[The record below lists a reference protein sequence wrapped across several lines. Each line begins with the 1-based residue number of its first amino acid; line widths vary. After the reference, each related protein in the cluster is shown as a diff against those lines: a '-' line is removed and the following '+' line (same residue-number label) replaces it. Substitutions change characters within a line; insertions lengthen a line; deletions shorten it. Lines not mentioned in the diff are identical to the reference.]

1 MRGGAQRSLLSLP
14 PNYSTYNSYLPM
26 STLPTEDNIHLRRV
40 TAAGLL
46 VTLGIIFGDIGTSPL
61 YVFQTIIG
69 DRPVSELL
77 VYGGVSAVF
86 WTLTLQTTIKY
97 ILLTLEAD
105 NHGEGG
111 IFSLFSLVKSRG
123 HWLLFP
129 AIIGAGTLLAD
140 GIITPPISVS
150 SAIEGL
156 RILYPTLNTETIVII
171 VIAII
176 TLLFAFQQFGTKI
189 VGAAFGPIMLL
200 WFSAIAALGLAQILH
215 HPGVLAALNP
225 VYAVR
230 LLTEYPKGFW
240 LLGAVFLC
248 TTGAEALYSDL
259 GHCGRKNIRT
269 SWIFVKSALVLN
281 YLGQAAWTMGHVGH
295 TLASNQNP
303 FFMIAPQWAIV
314 PLIILATMAT
324 IIASQALISG
334 SYTLISE
341 AVSLR
346 FWPKV
351 RVLFPTD
358 QRGQIY
364 VPSINWLLWF
374 GCVCVQLW
382 FKTSEAMTAA
392 YGFSITV
399 AMLMT
404 SLLLMQY
411 LRGVKHWA
419 LPVVGLIMMVF
430 LTVELSFLIANI
442 TKLLNRLGILVFE
455 WGLISMMYVGYRGR
469 EIKNSLLSLLPV
481 ASTKPTLQE
490 LSQDESVSKYASNLV
505 YLTHSKKTGEL
516 ENEILYSILRK
527 QPKRADRYWFIN
539 MSIATDPYST
549 RYSVEELVPGVAYKI
564 NFRLGFRVQ
573 PRLNL
578 LFRRVLEQMG
588 ERGEIDITSRYDSL
602 ARYNMPG
609 DFRFVVLEKVLSHD
623 NELSFKERFI
633 LNGYFFI
640 NRFAIS
646 DQQLFGLDT
655 SDVALEKVPLTI
667 KPTPATHD
675 LVRYEPEQDADP
687 APIASVQAELAPVKM

>member
-1 MRGGAQRSLLSLP
+1 MS
-14 PNYSTYNSYLPM
+14 ST
-26 STLPTEDNIHLRRV
+26 TVAGLPTEDNIHRRAITV
-40 TAAGLL
+40 AGLL

-97 ILLTLEAD
+97 IMLTLEAD

-123 HWLLFP
+123 RWLLFP

-140 GIITPPISVS
+140 GIITPPISVT

-156 RILYPTLNTETIVII
+156 KILYPTLNQETIVIVVLI
-171 VIAII
+171 II
-176 TLLFAFQQFGTKI
+176 TLLFGFQQFGTKI
-189 VGAAFGPIMLL
+189 VGAAFGPIMLV
-200 WFSAIAALGLAQILH
+200 WFSVIAVLGGAQILH
-215 HPGVLAALNP
+215 HPGVLQALNP

-269 SWIFVKSALVLN
+269 SWIFVKIALVLN
-281 YLGQAAWTMGHVGH
+281 YLGQAAWTMGHLGH
-295 TLASNQNP
+295 PLASNQNP
-303 FFMIAPQWAIV
+303 FFMIAPQWALV
-314 PLIILATMAT
+314 PLIVLATMAT

-341 AVSLR
+341 AVTLR

-374 GCVCVQLW
+374 GCVCVQIH
-382 FKTSEAMTAA
+382 FQTSEAMTAA

-399 AMLMT
+399 AMLTT
-404 SLLLMQY
+404 SILLSQY

-419 LPVVGLIMMVF
+419 LPVVAIIMLVF
-430 LTVELSFLIANI
+430 FTIETSFLIANI

-455 WGLISMMYVGYRGR
+455 WGLIFMMWVGYKGR
-469 EIKNSLLSLLPV
+469 EIKNSLLNMTPVSQSL
-481 ASTKPTLQE
+481 PTLQE
-490 LSQDESVSKYASNLV
+490 LSADTSVAKYASNLV
-505 YLTHSKKTGEL
+505 YLTHSKNPGEL
-516 ENEILYSILRK
+516 ESEILYSIMRK

-539 MSIATDPYST
+539 MSILTDPYST

-564 NFRLGFRVQ
+564 NFMLGFRMQ

-578 LFRRVLEQMG
+578 LFRRVLEEMA
-588 ERGEIDITSRYDSL
+588 ERGELDITSRYDSL
-602 ARYNMPG
+602 ARHHLPG
-609 DFRFVVLEKVLSHD
+609 DFRFVVLEKVLSYD
-623 NELSFKERFI
+623 NQLTFKERFV

-655 SDVALEKVPLTI
+655 SDVAIEKSPLTI
-667 KPTPATHD
+667 KPATRSYD
-675 LVRYEPEQDADP
+675 LMRDPPEQSQDP
-687 APIASVQAELAPVKM
+687 VPAAALAPEALV

>member
-1 MRGGAQRSLLSLP
+1 MS
-14 PNYSTYNSYLPM
+14 STTL
-26 STLPTEDNIHLRRV
+26 LPTEDDIHRRRV
-40 TAAGLL
+40 TVAGLL

-69 DRPVSELL
+69 TRPVSELL
-77 VYGGVSAVF
+77 VYGCVSAVF

-111 IFSLFSLVKSRG
+111 IFSLFSLVKGRG
-123 HWLLFP
+123 RWLLFP

-140 GIITPPISVS
+140 GIITPPISVT

-156 RILYPTLNTETIVII
+156 KILYPALTQETIVL
-171 VIAII
+171 VVVVII
-176 TLLFAFQQFGTKI
+176 TLLFGFQQFGTKV
-189 VGAAFGPIMLL
+189 VGAAFGPIMLV
-200 WFSAIAALGLAQILH
+200 WFSVIGTLGLVQIAH
-215 HPGVLAALNP
+215 HPGVLQALNP

-230 LLTEYPKGFW
+230 LLTQYPKGFW

-269 SWIFVKSALVLN
+269 SWVFVKTALVLN
-281 YLGQAAWTMGHVGH
+281 YLGQAAWTMGHAGH
-295 TLASNQNP
+295 ALAGNQNP
-303 FFMIAPQWAIV
+303 FFMIAPAWSLV
-314 PLIILATMAT
+314 PLIGLATLAT

-364 VPSINWLLWF
+364 VPSINWLLWL

-404 SLLLMQY
+404 SILLSQY

-419 LPVVGLIMMVF
+419 VPVVVGIMLVF
-430 LTVELSFLIANI
+430 FTVETSFLIANI

-455 WGLISMMYVGYRGR
+455 WGLIFMMYVGYKGR
-469 EIKNSLLSLLPV
+469 EIKNRLLNVMPV
-481 ASTKPTLQE
+481 AVSVPTLQE
-490 LSQDESVSKYASNLV
+490 LSADASVDRYASNLV
-505 YLTHSKKTGEL
+505 YLTHSKVPGEL
-516 ENEILYSILRK
+516 ETEILYSIMRK

-539 MSIATDPYST
+539 MSILTDPYSV
-549 RYSVEELVPGVAYKI
+549 RYGVEELVPGVAYKI
-564 NFRLGFRVQ
+564 NFKLGFRVQ

-578 LFRRVLEQMG
+578 LFRRVLEEMA
-588 ERGEIDITSRYDSL
+588 ERGEIDITSRYHSL
-602 ARYNMPG
+602 ARHHLPG
-609 DFRFVVLEKVLSHD
+609 DFRFVVLEKVLSYD
-623 NELSFKERFI
+623 NQLTWQERFI

-655 SDVALEKVPLTI
+655 SDVAVEKVPLTI
-667 KPTPATHD
+667 KPAARAYD
-675 LVRYEPEQDADP
+675 LMRDPPEQAQDP
-687 APIASVQAELAPVKM
+687 VPAALLPA

>member
-1 MRGGAQRSLLSLP
+1 
-14 PNYSTYNSYLPM
+14 M
-26 STLPTEDNIHLRRV
+26 STTTVAGLPTEDSIHRRAI
-40 TAAGLL
+40 TIAGVL

-61 YVFQTIIG
+61 YVFQTIVG

-86 WTLTLQTTIKY
+86 WTLTLQTTVKY
-97 ILLTLEAD
+97 IMLTLEAD

-111 IFSLFSLVKSRG
+111 IFSLFSLVKNRG
-123 HWLLFP
+123 RWLLFP

-140 GIITPPISVS
+140 GIITPPISVT

-156 RILYPTLNTETIVII
+156 KILYPALDQETIVIAVL
-171 VIAII
+171 VIIS
-176 TLLFAFQQFGTKI
+176 LLFGFQQFGTKV
-189 VGAAFGPIMLL
+189 VGAAFGPIMLV
-200 WFSAIAALGLAQILH
+200 WFSVIGALGLSQILH
-215 HPGVLAALNP
+215 HPGVLLALNP
-225 VYAVR
+225 MYAVR
-230 LLTEYPKGFW
+230 LLVEYPKGFW

-259 GHCGRKNIRT
+259 GHCGRKNIR
-269 SWIFVKSALVLN
+269 SAWVFVKITLVLN

-295 TLASNQNP
+295 SLASNQNP
-303 FFMIAPQWAIV
+303 FFMIAPQWALV

-374 GCVCVQLW
+374 GCMCVQLH
-382 FKTSEAMTAA
+382 FRTSEAMTAA

-404 SLLLMQY
+404 SILLSQY
-411 LRGVKHWA
+411 LRGVKHWSV
-419 LPVVGLIMMVF
+419 PVVVVIMLVF
-430 LTVELSFLIANI
+430 FTVETSFLIANV

-455 WGLISMMYVGYRGR
+455 WGLIFMMYVGYKGR
-469 EIKNSLLSLLPV
+469 EIKNRLLKTAPV
-481 ASTKPTLQE
+481 ADSLPTLQE
-490 LSQDESVSKYASNLV
+490 LSADASVAKYASNLV
-505 YLTHSKKTGEL
+505 YLTHSKTAGEL
-516 ENEILYSILRK
+516 ESEILYSIIRK

-539 MSIATDPYST
+539 MGILTEPYAT
-549 RYSVEELVPGVAYKI
+549 RYTVEEMAPGVAYKI
-564 NFRLGFRVQ
+564 DFKLGFRVQ

-578 LFRRVLEQMG
+578 LFRRVLEEMAAS
-588 ERGEIDITSRYDSL
+588 GEIDITSRYDSL
-602 ARYNMPG
+602 AHHNIPG
-609 DFRFVVLEKVLSHD
+609 DFRFVVLEKVLSYD
-623 NELSFKERFI
+623 NQLTWQERFI
-633 LNGYFFI
+633 LKGYFLL
-640 NRFAIS
+640 NRVAIS

-655 SDVALEKVPLTI
+655 SDVAVEKVPLTV
-667 KPTPATHD
+667 KPATRAFD
-675 LVRYEPEQDADP
+675 LMRDPPEQTQDP
-687 APIASVQAELAPVKM
+687 VPASAVQAEKLTVKV

>member
-1 MRGGAQRSLLSLP
+1 MASPALSSTSIHQR
-14 PNYSTYNSYLPM
+14 
-26 STLPTEDNIHLRRV
+26 NITV
-40 TAAGLL
+40 AGLL

-61 YVFQTIIG
+61 YVFQTIMG
-69 DRPVSELL
+69 DRPVSQLL

-86 WTLTLQTTIKY
+86 WTLTLQTSIKY

-111 IFSLFSLVKSRG
+111 IFSLFSLVKNRG
-123 HWLLFP
+123 RWLLWP

-140 GIITPPISVS
+140 GIITPPISVT

-156 RILYPTLNTETIVII
+156 KILYPALNQETIVIV

-176 TLLFAFQQFGTKI
+176 SLLFAFQQFGTKI
-189 VGAAFGPIMLL
+189 VGAAFGPIMLV
-200 WFSAIAALGLAQILH
+200 WFSVIGALGVAQILH

-225 VYAVR
+225 MYAIR
-230 LLTEYPKGFW
+230 LLVEYPRGFW

-269 SWIFVKSALVLN
+269 SWVFVKTALVLN
-281 YLGQAAWTMGHVGH
+281 YLGQAAWTMGHVGAP
-295 TLASNQNP
+295 LAGNQNP
-303 FFMIAPQWAIV
+303 FFMIAPQWALV
-314 PLIILATMAT
+314 PLIILATAAT

-382 FKTSEAMTAA
+382 FRTSEAMTAA

-404 SLLLMQY
+404 SILLSQY

-419 LPVVGLIMMVF
+419 LPVVALIMLVF
-430 LTVELSFLIANI
+430 FTVETSFLIANV

-455 WGLISMMYVGYRGR
+455 WGLIFMMYVGFRGR
-469 EIKNSLLSLLPV
+469 EIKNRLLKTAPV
-481 ASTKPTLQE
+481 AESLPTLQE
-490 LSQDESVSKYASNLV
+490 LSTDPSVAKYASNLV
-505 YLTHSKKTGEL
+505 YLTHSKAAGEL
-516 ENEILYSILRK
+516 ESEILYSIIRK

-539 MSIATDPYST
+539 MSILTDPYST
-549 RYSVEELVPGVAYKI
+549 RYTVEELAPGVAYKI
-564 NFRLGFRVQ
+564 NFKLGFRVQ
-573 PRLNL
+573 PRLNM
-578 LFRRVLEQMG
+578 LFRRVLEEMSAK
-588 ERGEIDITSRYDSL
+588 GEIDITSRYDSL
-602 ARYNMPG
+602 AHHRIPG
-609 DFRFVVLEKVLSHD
+609 DFRFVVLEKVLSYD
-623 NELSFKERFI
+623 NELSWQERFI
-633 LNGYFFI
+633 MNGYFFI
-640 NRFAIS
+640 NRVAIS
-646 DQQLFGLDT
+646 DQALFGLDT
-655 SDVALEKVPLTI
+655 SDVAIEKVPLTI
-667 KPTPATHD
+667 KPAAHTSD
-675 LVRYEPEQDADP
+675 LMRDPPEQDQDP
-687 APIASVQAELAPVKM
+687 VPAFAVAGETLAHKV

>member
-1 MRGGAQRSLLSLP
+1 
-14 PNYSTYNSYLPM
+14 M
-26 STLPTEDNIHLRRV
+26 STATLLPTENDIHRRRITV
-40 TAAGLL
+40 AGLL

-61 YVFQTIIG
+61 YVFQTIMG
-69 DRPVSELL
+69 ERPVSELL

-86 WTLTLQTTIKY
+86 WTLTLQTSIKY
-97 ILLTLEAD
+97 IWLTLQAD

-111 IFSLFSLVKSRG
+111 IFSLYSLVKNRG
-123 HWLLFP
+123 RWLLFP

-140 GIITPPISVS
+140 GIITPPISVT

-156 RILYPTLNTETIVII
+156 KILYPALNQEAIVVVVLVII
-171 VIAII
+171 S
-176 TLLFAFQQFGTKI
+176 LLFVFQQFGTKV
-189 VGAAFGPIMLL
+189 VGASFGPIMLV
-200 WFSAIAALGLAQILH
+200 WFSTIGTLGLLQIVH

-259 GHCGRKNIRT
+259 GHCGRKNIRA
-269 SWIFVKSALVLN
+269 SWVFVKAALVLN
-281 YLGQAAWTMGHVGH
+281 YLGQAAWTMGHAGH
-295 TLASNQNP
+295 ALASNQNP
-303 FFMIAPQWAIV
+303 FFMIAPQWALV
-314 PLIILATMAT
+314 PLIVLATMAT

-334 SYTLISE
+334 SYTLVSE

-358 QRGQIY
+358 ERGQIY

-374 GCVCVQLW
+374 GCVCVQLH
-382 FKTSEAMTAA
+382 FQTSEAMTAA

-404 SLLLMQY
+404 SILLSQY

-419 LPVVGLIMMVF
+419 VPLVVGIMLVF
-430 LTVELSFLIANI
+430 FTVETSFLIANV

-455 WGLISMMYVGYRGR
+455 WGLIFMMYLGYKGR
-469 EIKNSLLSLLPV
+469 EIKNRLLKTIPV
-481 ASTKPTLQE
+481 AASVPTLQE
-490 LSQDESVSKYASNLV
+490 LSADESVPRYASNLV
-505 YLTHSKKTGEL
+505 YLTHSKTPGEL
-516 ENEILYSILRK
+516 ENEILYSIMRK

-539 MSIATDPYST
+539 MGILTDPYSA

-564 NFRLGFRVQ
+564 DFRLGFRVQ

-578 LFRRVLEQMG
+578 LFRRVLEEMG
-588 ERGEIDITSRYDSL
+588 KRGELDITSRYDSL
-602 ARYNMPG
+602 ARHHLPG
-609 DFRFVVLEKVLSHD
+609 DFRFVVLEKVLSYD
-623 NELSFKERFI
+623 NELTWQERFFM
-633 LNGYFFI
+633 NGYFFI
-640 NRFAIS
+640 NRVAIS

-655 SDVALEKVPLTI
+655 SDVAVEKVPLTI
-667 KPTPATHD
+667 KPAARTYD
-675 LVRYEPEQDADP
+675 LVREPAEAVQDPVPTELQPAG
-687 APIASVQAELAPVKM
+687 API

>member
-1 MRGGAQRSLLSLP
+1 
-14 PNYSTYNSYLPM
+14 M
-26 STLPTEDNIHLRRV
+26 STLTAALPTGTSIHKRNITV
-40 TAAGLL
+40 AGLL

-61 YVFQTIIG
+61 YVFKSILG

-86 WTLTLQTTIKY
+86 WTLTLQTSIKY

-111 IFSLFSLVKSRG
+111 IFSLFSLVKHRG
-123 HWLLFP
+123 KWLLWP

-156 RILYPTLNTETIVII
+156 RILDPALTETTIITIVL
-171 VIAII
+171 VII
-176 TLLFAFQQFGTKI
+176 TLLFAFQQFGTKV
-189 VGAAFGPIMLL
+189 VGASFGPIMLV
-200 WFSAIAALGLAQILH
+200 WFSTIGSLGLIQIFH
-215 HPGVLAALNP
+215 HPAILKALNP
-225 VYAVR
+225 MYAIE

-269 SWIFVKSALVLN
+269 AWLFVKTALVLN
-281 YLGQAAWTMGHVGH
+281 YLGQAAWAMGHVGH
-295 TLASNQNP
+295 VLSGDQNP
-303 FFMIAPQWAIV
+303 FFLIAPTWGLI
-314 PLIILATMAT
+314 PLIIIATLAT

-341 AVSLR
+341 AVSLN

-351 RVLFPTD
+351 RILFPTD

-382 FKTSEAMTAA
+382 FQTSSNMEAA

-404 SLLLMQY
+404 SILLSQY

-419 LPVVGLIMMVF
+419 IPVVGLIMLVF

-455 WGLISMMYVGYRGR
+455 WALILGMWMGYKGR
-469 EIKNSLLSLLPV
+469 QIKNRYLDMTDWANSLPI
-481 ASTKPTLQE
+481 LQE
-490 LSQDESVSKYASNLV
+490 LSQDQTVSKYASNLV
-505 YLTHSKKTGEL
+505 YLTRSKTAMQIEAR
-516 ENEILYSILRK
+516 ILYSILRK
-527 QPKRADRYWFIN
+527 KPKRADRYWFLNISLLN
-539 MSIATDPYST
+539 EPFGM
-549 RYSVEELVPGVAYKI
+549 RYTLETLVPDVAYKI
-564 NFRLGFRVQ
+564 NFQLGFRIQ
-573 PRLNL
+573 PRINL
-578 LFRRVLEQMG
+578 LFRRVLEDMAG
-588 ERGEIDITSRYDSL
+588 KGEIDITSRYATL
-602 ARYNMPG
+602 QKHRMPG
-609 DFRFVVLEKVLSHD
+609 DFRFVVLDKVLSFD
-623 NELSFKERFI
+623 NQLSLKERII
-633 LNGYFFI
+633 LQGYFLF
-640 NRFAIS
+640 NKLAIS
-646 DQQLFGLDT
+646 DQQAFGLDT
-655 SDVALEKVPLTI
+655 SDVAVELVPLTI
-667 KPTPATHD
+667 QPHRALELQRVAPEGASDPVLAAALARED
-675 LVRYEPEQDADP
+675 LVHK
-687 APIASVQAELAPVKM
+687 I

>member
-1 MRGGAQRSLLSLP
+1 MDSPVLSSPSIHQR
-14 PNYSTYNSYLPM
+14 
-26 STLPTEDNIHLRRV
+26 NITV
-40 TAAGLL
+40 AGLL

-61 YVFQTIIG
+61 YVFQTIMG
-69 DRPVSELL
+69 ERPVSELL

-86 WTLTLQTTIKY
+86 WTLTLQTSIKY

-123 HWLLFP
+123 RWLLWP

-140 GIITPPISVS
+140 GIITPPISVT

-156 RILYPTLNTETIVII
+156 KILYPTLNQETIVIV

-176 TLLFAFQQFGTKI
+176 SLLFAFQQFGTKV
-189 VGAAFGPIMLL
+189 VGAAFGPIMLV
-200 WFSAIAALGLAQILH
+200 WFSVIGTLGVAQIMH
-215 HPGVLAALNP
+215 HPGVLVALNP
-225 VYAVR
+225 MYAVR
-230 LLTEYPKGFW
+230 LLVEYPKGFW

-269 SWIFVKSALVLN
+269 SWVFVKTALVLN
-281 YLGQAAWTMGHVGH
+281 YLGQAAWTMGHVGAP
-295 TLASNQNP
+295 LASNQNP
-303 FFMIAPQWAIV
+303 FFMIAPQWALV
-314 PLIILATMAT
+314 PLIVLATAAT

-404 SLLLMQY
+404 SILLSQY

-419 LPVVGLIMMVF
+419 LPVVALIMLVF
-430 LTVELSFLIANI
+430 FTVETSFLIANV

-455 WGLISMMYVGYRGR
+455 WGLIFMMYVGFKGR
-469 EIKNSLLSLLPV
+469 EIKNRLLKTVPV
-481 ASTKPTLQE
+481 VGSMPTLQE
-490 LSQDESVSKYASNLV
+490 LSADHSVAKYASNLV
-505 YLTHSKKTGEL
+505 YLTQSKTAGEL
-516 ENEILYSILRK
+516 ESEILYSIIRK

-539 MSIATDPYST
+539 MAILTDPYST
-549 RYSVEELVPGVAYKI
+549 RYTVEELVPGVAYKI
-564 NFRLGFRVQ
+564 SFKLGFRVQ
-573 PRLNL
+573 PRLNM
-578 LFRRVLEQMG
+578 LFRRVLEEMSNK
-588 ERGEIDITSRYDSL
+588 GEIDITSRYDSL
-602 ARYNMPG
+602 AHHHIPG
-609 DFRFVVLEKVLSHD
+609 DFRFVVLEKVLSYD
-623 NELSFKERFI
+623 NELSWQERFI
-633 LNGYFFI
+633 MNGYFFI
-640 NRFAIS
+640 NRVAIS
-646 DQQLFGLDT
+646 DQALFGLDT
-655 SDVALEKVPLTI
+655 SDVAVEKVPLTI
-667 KPTPATHD
+667 KPTAYTSDLMRDPPGQDEDSVPAAVVVGET
-675 LVRYEPEQDADP
+675 
-687 APIASVQAELAPVKM
+687 LAQKV

>member
-1 MRGGAQRSLLSLP
+1 
-14 PNYSTYNSYLPM
+14 M
-26 STLPTEDNIHLRRV
+26 STSPALATEDNIHLRRV
-40 TAAGLL
+40 SAAGLL

-156 RILYPTLNTETIVII
+156 RILYPALTTETIVLI
-171 VIAII
+171 VIGII
-176 TLLFAFQQFGTKI
+176 TLLFAFQQFGTKV
-189 VGAAFGPIMLL
+189 VGAAFGPIMLI
-200 WFSAIAALGLAQILH
+200 WFSAIAALGIAQILH
-215 HPGVLAALNP
+215 YPGVLAALNP
-225 VYAVR
+225 MYAIR

-419 LPVVGLIMMVF
+419 IPVVGLIMLVF
-430 LTVELSFLIANI
+430 LTVEFSFLIANI

-455 WGLISMMYVGYRGR
+455 WGLISMMYIGYRGR

-481 ASTKPTLQE
+481 ANTKPSLQE
-490 LSQDESVSKYASNLV
+490 LSQDESVTKYASNLV
-505 YLTHSKKTGEL
+505 YLTHSKKSGEL

-602 ARYNMPG
+602 ARYKMPG

-655 SDVALEKVPLTI
+655 SDVALEKVPLTV
-667 KPTPATHD
+667 KPAPATHALLRD
-675 LVRYEPEQDADP
+675 EAEPAQAAEPVNATRAEFAVEQ
-687 APIASVQAELAPVKM
+687 M

>member
-1 MRGGAQRSLLSLP
+1 
-14 PNYSTYNSYLPM
+14 M
-26 STLPTEDNIHLRRV
+26 SSSPALATEDNIHLRRV

-156 RILYPTLNTETIVII
+156 RILYPALTTETIVII
-171 VIAII
+171 VIGII
-176 TLLFAFQQFGTKI
+176 TLLFAFQQFGTKV

-215 HPGVLAALNP
+215 YPGVLAALNP
-225 VYAVR
+225 MYAIR

-314 PLIILATMAT
+314 PLIVLATLAT

-419 LPVVGLIMMVF
+419 LPVVGLIMLVF
-430 LTVELSFLIANI
+430 LTVEFSFLIANI

-455 WGLISMMYVGYRGR
+455 WGLISMMYIGYRGR
-469 EIKNSLLSLLPV
+469 EIKNSLLSLVSV
-481 ASTKPTLQE
+481 AATKPTLQE

-505 YLTHSKKTGEL
+505 YLTHSKKSGEL

-667 KPTPATHD
+667 KPAPATHALLRD
-675 LVRYEPEQDADP
+675 EPEPALDP
-687 APIASVQAELAPVKM
+687 MPVASLHAELAAEKV

>member
-1 MRGGAQRSLLSLP
+1 MTPTAPIPL
-14 PNYSTYNSYLPM
+14 
-26 STLPTEDNIHLRRV
+26 TEDSIHRRKITV
-40 TAAGLL
+40 AGLL

-61 YVFQTIIG
+61 YVFQTIVG
-69 DRPVSELL
+69 QRPVSELL

-111 IFSLFSLVKSRG
+111 IFSLFSLVKHRG
-123 HWLLFP
+123 RWLLFP

-156 RILYPTLNTETIVII
+156 RILYPALTTQEV
-171 VIAII
+171 VSVVVVII
-176 TLLFAFQQFGTKI
+176 TLLFVFQQFGTKV
-189 VGAAFGPIMLL
+189 VGASFGPIMLV
-200 WFSAIAALGLAQILH
+200 WFTAIGGLGLVQIVQ

-225 VYAVR
+225 LYAIR
-230 LLTEYPKGFW
+230 LLTEYPEGFW

-269 SWIFVKSALVLN
+269 SWVFVKTALVLN
-281 YLGQAAWTMGHVGH
+281 YLGQAAWAMGHVGH

-303 FFMIAPQWAIV
+303 FFMLAPKWGVI
-314 PLIILATMAT
+314 PLILLATAAT

-364 VPSINWLLWF
+364 VPSINWLLLA
-374 GCVCVQLW
+374 GCIAVELW
-382 FKTSEAMTAA
+382 FQTSEAMTAA

-404 SLLLMQY
+404 SLLLSQY
-411 LRGVKHWA
+411 LRSVKHWA
-419 LPVVGLIMMVF
+419 LPVVGLLMLVF
-430 LTVELSFLIANI
+430 LTVEVSFLIANI

-455 WGLISMMYVGYRGR
+455 WGLIVMMYIGFKGR
-469 EIKNSLLSLLPV
+469 EIKNRLLTLAPLAQSL
-481 ASTKPTLQE
+481 PTLQE
-490 LSQDESVSKYASNLV
+490 LSADETVPKFASNLV
-505 YLTHSKKTGEL
+505 YLTHSKKAAEL
-516 ENEILYSILRK
+516 ENDILYSILRK

-539 MSIATDPYST
+539 MGISTEPYQV
-549 RYSVEELVPGVAYKI
+549 RYTVEELVPGVAYKI
-564 NFRLGFRVQ
+564 NFRLGFRIQ

-578 LFRRVLEQMG
+578 LFRKVLEDMAAQG
-588 ERGEIDITSRYDSL
+588 ELDITSRYASL
-602 ARYNMPG
+602 RRHRMPG
-609 DFRFVVLEKVLSHD
+609 DFRFIVLEKVLSYD
-623 NELSFKERFI
+623 NTLTFGERFV
-633 LNGYFFI
+633 LNGYFAI

-646 DQQLFGLDT
+646 DQELFGLDT
-655 SDVALEKVPLTI
+655 SDVRIEKVPLTI
-667 KPTPATHD
+667 KPATRD
-675 LVRYEPEQDADP
+675 FDMQRDAAPEQTQDP
-687 APIASVQAELAPVKM
+687 VPAAAIEAEALPSKI